1 MDRVQVGFLLQLLLF
16 LDLHSLVM
24 PMSLIINRLV
34 SYSRTGSGE
43 MARVACTH
51 VAKGWI
57 GGVLYS
63 RVTRTHSCL
72 EDPRVGWYM

>member
-1 MDRVQVGFLLQLLLF
+1 MGFLLQLLLF

-51 VAKGWI
+51 MAMGWI
-57 GGVLYS
+57 GVVLYS
-63 RVTRTHSCL
+63 RVAWTRSCL
-72 EDPRVGWYM
+72 EDPGVG